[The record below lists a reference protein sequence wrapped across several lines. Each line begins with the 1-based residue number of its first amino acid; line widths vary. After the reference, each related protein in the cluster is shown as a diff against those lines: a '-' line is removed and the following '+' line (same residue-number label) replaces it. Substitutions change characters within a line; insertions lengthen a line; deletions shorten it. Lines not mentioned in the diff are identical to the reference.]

1 MFYRKIENKLY
12 EYYKNQ
18 NAKVQQK
25 PVAKKGLFARIKAF
39 FSK

>member
-1 MFYRKIENKLY
+1 MKQSLIVKLFM
-12 EYYKNQ
+12 KKK

-25 PVAKKGLFARIKAF
+25 PVEKKGLFARIKAF